1 MNNYQNIIQR
11 IKNIEKYVG
20 ISDSEN
26 GESSLINKIENLI
39 TLDDRLF
46 TNAGTIFNKNFYFD
60 SKNTSDINISI
71 PSDLNN
77 TYIIEMKLEH
87 NGMTEFIRFL
97 KEKNK
102 EYRDNSIY
110 FSFNCKF
117 NAKLYINNKL
127 YKYLTAYTNGFRIQV
142 GGYDKYY
149 YSDGEYTQAHTLSDN
164 KITNSMY
171 TSASV
176 SNSSTDG
183 TILGHRR
190 TKNDNY
196 LKPIPLKLI
205 NSIKIKDIKIENL
218 TYKRLDNEGND
229 FDTNLGNSTDNKLY
243 NEVIDELINQY
254 NNNNIYFHFSIQ
266 YGKYYDYNPVE

>member
-1 MNNYQNIIQR
+1 MNNYQNIIDR
-11 IKNIEKYVG
+11 IKQIEQYVG
-20 ISDSEN
+20 MEDSGN
-26 GESSLINKIENLI
+26 GQGSLIDKIENLI

-46 TNAGTIFNKNFYFD
+46 PNVGPMFNKNFYFD
-60 SKNTSDINISI
+60 SKNTSDINISM

-87 NGMTEFIRFL
+87 GGMTEFIRFL

-110 FSFNCKF
+110 FSFNCNF

-127 YKYLTAYTNGFRIQV
+127 YKYLTAYTSGYKIQV

-149 YSDGEYTQAHTLSDN
+149 YSGGNYEQAHTLSDN
-164 KITNSMY
+164 KIINSMY

-176 SNSSTDG
+176 TNSSTDG
-183 TILGHRR
+183 TISGHRS
-190 TKNDNY
+190 TKTDNY
-196 LKPIPLKLI
+196 LKPIPLKFI

-243 NEVIDELINQY
+243 NEVIDKLINQY
-254 NNNNIYFHFSIQ
+254 NNNKIYFSFSIQ